1 VLQKVEWVRDGR
13 ADRLA
18 VKTDSIGGETKDTSQ
33 YIMVT
38 LTAIVHIDRD
48 DFWMTSDAGYR
59 RPSTVWKGLRDVK
72 PSCAVCIPDL
82 QPARGD
88 YDQVVKNLE
97 QLQAEIVTP
106 GYQMGKGF
114 FLALKGDAK
123 RFKIQHVL
131 FDVSIC
137 AIN

>member
-1 VLQKVEWVRDGR
+1 MVL
-13 ADRLA
+13 
-18 VKTDSIGGETKDTSQ
+18 SSQ
-33 YIMVT
+33 TPV
-38 LTAIVHIDRD
+38 AIVHINRN

-59 RPSTVWKGLRDVK
+59 RPSTVLKGLRDVK
-72 PSCAVCIPDL
+72 LSYAVCICIPDL
-82 QPARGD
+82 QPVRGN

-106 GYQMGKGF
+106 GYQIGKGF
-114 FLALKGDAK
+114 FLGAKGDAK

-131 FDVSIC
+131 FDVSNH